1 MEDNNPAANM
11 SNDEIFDAF
20 VDGLMAEKGVDAPTD
35 EIHQKIHEEVKAQ
48 LLTEIDRSLI
58 AELPDEKLNEL
69 NAAAEAGGGVLDPK
83 VVADAIESAN
93 LDTTEIAGVTMQRFR
108 NLYLGRPVDA
118 VDEDEPQTTQSAA
131 ATDATQE
138 AGE

>member
-1 MEDNNPAANM
+1 MKDDNPTTNM

-20 VDGLMAEKGVDAPTD
+20 VDGLIAEKGIDAPTD
-35 EIHQKIHEEVKAQ
+35 EIHQKIHDEVKTQ

-69 NAAAEAGGGVLDPK
+69 NAAAEAGGGTLDPK
-83 VVADAIESAN
+83 IVADAIEAAG

-118 VDEDEPQTTQSAA
+118 VDEDESQTTEPAA
-131 ATDATQE
+131 DADATQE

>member
-20 VDGLMAEKGVDAPTD
+20 VEGLMAEKDIDAPTD
-35 EIHQKIHEEVKAQ
+35 EIHQKIHDEVKTQ

-69 NAAAEAGGGVLDPK
+69 NAAAEAGGGVLDPQI
-83 VVADAIESAN
+83 VAAAIEEAG
-93 LDTTEIAGVTMQRFR
+93 LDAVEIAGVTMQRFR

-118 VDEDEPQTTQSAA
+118 VDEDEPQATEPAA
-131 ATDATQE
+131 AEATQE